1 VNSWD
6 ELVSAALIGTERRPV
21 PTVSVPGLPPAP
33 DVAAPDAPEPNAPE
47 PNVLDPDAA
56 ALLLDRAALL
66 TVARRAGQRPGR
78 AEPLT
83 PAAADPRPEV
93 SLPAVRRLA
102 CIVDEER
109 GQRDM
114 LPEWLTAVAARHQV
128 APAHLLPALLDQV
141 RPRPELHATVAE
153 VAGLRGRWLAALN
166 PAWSYLLAQPDATTP
181 VAAAD
186 PVADPAWQLGTADQR
201 RGYLAALRAARPA
214 AAVVL
219 LTQAWDTATPDER
232 HAFLEILRD
241 GLCLADEPLLER
253 ALDDKRQE
261 VRQSAAWLLMA
272 LRGAA
277 LGRRMAARAAG
288 CLRIDP
294 AESQL
299 IVTLPADY
307 EPGLRRDGVVRR
319 LPNGSPAGGERAW
332 WLEQILART
341 PLATWTSR
349 FARAP
354 GDIVTLPM
362 GQQAP
367 PVLRGWARAAIEQR
381 DRDWAVALID
391 LAVAGKFPVPA
402 LTAELAAM
410 LPQPERMTHAAALA
424 RAATELVALVRL
436 LERVPGPWTGEL
448 ADVVLDVIARPARL
462 RNATLPNMGR
472 APLPPESVAVLV
484 SRYAGRQ
491 LPPGLAAPG
500 AQLDPDVLLPEAPP
514 YLHDLATTLRFRHD
528 MLEELDQAQGP
539 RGRCLVARSTGLR
552 LSPDTSRS
560 G

>member
-1 VNSWD
+1 MNDWD
-6 ELVSAALIGTERRPV
+6 ELVAAALIGTERRPV
-21 PTVSVPGLPPAP
+21 PSVTVPGLPCEPEKPAGAELP
-33 DVAAPDAPEPNAPE
+33 QD
-47 PNVLDPDAA
+47 DAA
-56 ALLLDRAALL
+56 RLLDRAALL

-83 PAAADPRPEV
+83 PVAADPRPEV

-102 CIVDEER
+102 WIVDEER

-141 RPRPELHATVAE
+141 RPRPELHATVAA

-166 PAWSYLLAQPDATTP
+166 PAWSYLLAQPDAATP
-181 VAAAD
+181 AEPASASD
-186 PVADPAWQLGTADQR
+186 PAADPAWQLGTPDQR
-201 RGYLAALRAARPA
+201 RGYLAALRAVRPPA
-214 AAVVL
+214 AAAL
-219 LTQAWDTATPDER
+219 LTGAWDTATPDER
-232 HAFLEILRD
+232 HAFLEILRE
-241 GLCLADEPLLER
+241 GLSLADEPLLER

-272 LRGAA
+272 LPGAA
-277 LGRRMAARAAG
+277 LGHRMAERAAG

-294 AESQL
+294 AASRL
-299 IVTLPADY
+299 VVTPPGDY
-307 EPGLRRDGVVRR
+307 DSGLRRDGVVRR

-332 WLEQILART
+332 WMEQILART

-349 FARAP
+349 FARVP
-354 GDIVTLPM
+354 GEIVILPM

-391 LAVAGKFPVPA
+391 LAVAGQFPVPA

-410 LPQPERMTHAAALA
+410 LPAPERMTYAAALA
-424 RAATELVALVRL
+424 LAATELVALIRL

-484 SRYAGRQ
+484 SRYAARQ
-491 LPPGLAAPG
+491 LPAGLAAPG
-500 AQLDPDVLLPEAPP
+500 AQLDPDGLLPEAPP
-514 YLHDLATTLRFRHD
+514 YLHDLAATLRFRHD
-528 MLEELDQAQGP
+528 MLTELDQAHGP
-539 RGRCLVARSTGLR
+539 PGKL
-552 LSPDTSRS
+552 
-560 G
+560 